1 MSRLVVLG
9 GLGAAVAGGYVLGR
23 RANDVRV
30 AFERAFHLAPGAST
44 TEVSLTVTRRPSLD
58 TEFDHVAE
66 HEHEERHRIADEIKG
81 SPLTERERR
90 ERRRREG
97 ADAPGRTASQPLYR
111 DRDDVVAPRP
121 Y

>member
-23 RANDVRV
+23 RTNDVRV

-66 HEHEERHRIADEIKG
+66 HEHDERHRIADESKG
-81 SPLTERERR
+81 RPLSERERR

-97 ADAPGRTASQPLYR
+97 APGPAASRPLLR